1 MFTLNCNFAVVVKC
15 FFRIAESLCFL
26 LFAASIDFVINA
38 LKSCADHIFTCL
50 IIRSDFEYMFL
61 LSKRIINQICRDNRL
76 ILLKNQ
82 AVVFNGLVFQLINCL
97 DKEISF
103 FRRLYVK
110 AVSITFKGVDCL
122 PSRVFSGCFISFAD
136 DILYGL
142 NLIIIIYRKLHLKH
156 IADINTANGIKRF
169 Q

>member
-1 MFTLNCNFAVVVKC
+1 MVTLNCNIAAVIKC

-26 LFAASIDFVINA
+26 LFAASVDFIINT
-38 LKSCADHIFTCL
+38 LKSCADRIFSFFILC
-50 IIRSDFEYMFL
+50 SDCEYMFL
-61 LSKRIINQICRDNRL
+61 LSKRIINRRRDIIRL
-76 ILLKNQ
+76 VLLKNQ